1 MQHLPKRNKEILVKK
16 IRHYKELHFPGK
28 GSGIR
33 LAEEVGVAPQM
44 LSNWLS
50 GKRLPTAMQ
59 LYRLSKVFDVSPLEL
74 CGIRSK
80 NLASDHIETFFS
92 LLAQCKK
99 LLPGKENS
107 YIRRKT
113 LKEVKAIIKEELHE

>member
-16 IRHYKELHFPGK
+16 IRYYKDLHFPGK
-28 GSGIR
+28 GSGMR

-50 GKRLPTAMQ
+50 GKRLPTSMQ
-59 LYRLSKVFDVSPLEL
+59 LYRLSKAFDVSPLEL

-80 NLASDHIETFFS
+80 NKEPDHIETLFS
-92 LLAQCKK
+92 LLAQCQK
-99 LLPGKENS
+99 LLSRTGNFN
-107 YIRRKT
+107 IQRKK
-113 LKEVKAIIKEELHE
+113 LKEVKTILDKELDG